1 MNEETIEQ
9 LKLINEKLIK
19 INNLLDEAL
28 TPSKPM
34 TDAEILEEVAN
45 RG

>member
-1 MNEETIEQ
+1 MNEEMLEE
-9 LKLINEKLIK
+9 INEKLIR
-19 INNLLDEAL
+19 INNLLDEVL